1 MKRLIFGMTLLMIA
15 MAGQAQKKELSQARD
30 NLKGNRNLP
39 QTEQSMKN
47 LLKDSANLGNKKI
60 WLYLFDA
67 IRKQYE
73 QGNEKLYL
81 KQQYDTASLVNIA
94 HRLFLAMERFDSID
108 AAPDKT
114 GKSKPEY
121 RKKHADL
128 LNTLRPNLYNGAL
141 FLIGKQKYD
150 EAYNYLDTYIDCANR
165 PMFRSYAYSEKDT
178 VMPQAAYWA
187 VYCGYRLADA
197 RKTLHHTYLALK
209 DKRHIEPMLQYLATT
224 YQLEGDTTRYRKAL
238 MEGFSRYP
246 LNSYF
251 FSELVNH
258 YCATDEW
265 TEALAVADKALKSDS
280 LSKVFLLAKS
290 TILLNLERYDE
301 TIKVSDRL
309 IALDDSLAQA
319 QLNAGLAYFNK
330 GVAMDVRTKR
340 TTHKHEILD
349 MYKKA
354 LPYLEKA
361 RKQLP
366 EQKDKWSLPLY
377 TIYLNL
383 NMGEEFD
390 EIDKLI
396 R

>member
-258 YCATDEW
+258 YCAADEW
-265 TEALAVADKALKSDS
+265 TEALAVADKALQSDS

-330 GVAMDVRTKR
+330 GVAMDVRNKR
-340 TTHKHEILD
+340 TTHKHEIHD

-366 EQKDKWSLPLY
+366 EQKDK
-377 TIYLNL
+377 
-383 NMGEEFD
+383 
-390 EIDKLI
+390 
-396 R
+396 